1 MFNHERF
8 LQLAALGIIGQ
19 LSAQEYRELDAH
31 LKECAECRGV
41 QEDYSRII
49 YHEVP
54 KINPTGQRRGL
65 PFRPAPDDSRRDR
78 FLARALAEG
87 IEFSPHILS
96 PRAERSEVLR
106 ESFLYSIWHR
116 RLELAFSALVVMS
129 FTGLLLNRD
138 KFDARLSGSQL
149 ASVHRIAGTL
159 QPPTQVSIPRQSQ
172 KETDVDALL
181 RGNSSLSDESIRRP
195 QRDRDTARTRTAQLS
210 AELSA
215 SQDSN
220 FPEIEQERDAGL
232 TGNCCARRTKRE
244 FTWAENRSWQ

>member
-31 LKECAECRGV
+31 LKECAECRSI

-54 KINPTGQRRGL
+54 KINLTGQRRGL

-96 PRAERSEVLR
+96 PRAERPEVPR
-106 ESFLYSIWHR
+106 ESFLHSIWHR

-138 KFDARLSGSQL
+138 RFDARLSASQPAL
-149 ASVHRIAGTL
+149 LHRIAGTL
-159 QPPTQVSIPRQSQ
+159 QPATQVFIPRQSQ

-181 RGNSSLSDESIRRP
+181 RGSSSLSDESVRRS
-195 QRDRDTARTRTAQLS
+195 QRDLDNARTRTAQLS
-210 AELSA
+210 AEMSA
-215 SQDSN
+215 SQDAD
-220 FPEIEQERDAGL
+220 FPGIEQERDAGL
-232 TGNCCARRTKRE
+232 TSNCCARRTKRE